1 MVPSDAREATP
12 NPADARARTTRGR
25 GVDRREAW
33 RQLDQSSI
41 MTVELMAAVLVW
53 GGVGWLIDRWL
64 ESRPWGMGIGVMVG
78 FAAGLYLIWL
88 RSSDD
93 STPDALGV
101 TTNDSKEGTASGD

>member
-12 NPADARARTTRGR
+12 SEADARARRER

-33 RQLDQSSI
+33 QQLDQSSI
-41 MTVELMAAVLVW
+41 MTVELMAAILVW

-64 ESRPWGMGIGVMVG
+64 GSRPWGVGIGVMIG

-88 RSSDD
+88 RSSDHTSAGAD
-93 STPDALGV
+93 GATPNDV
-101 TTNDSKEGTASGD
+101 TEGTVSGD

>member
-53 GGVGWLIDRWL
+53 GGVGLLIDRWL
-64 ESRPWGMGIGVMVG
+64 GTRPWAMGIGVMVG
-78 FAAGLYLIWL
+78 FAAGLYLVWL
-88 RSSDD
+88 RSSDH
-93 STPDALGV
+93 
-101 TTNDSKEGTASGD
+101 TTSGADGAAPNDPTEGTASGD

>member
-12 NPADARARTTRGR
+12 SEADARAQTTRGR

-53 GGVGWLIDRWL
+53 GGVGLLIDRWL
-64 ESRPWGMGIGVMVG
+64 GTKPWAMGIGVMVG
-78 FAAGLYLIWL
+78 FAAGLYLVWL
-88 RSSDD
+88 RSSDHTIPGAAGADSD
-93 STPDALGV
+93 ST
-101 TTNDSKEGTASGD
+101 TEGTARGE